1 MFIRMTLKQFTE
13 AFLESKLSKKD
24 KVELIKDFLNAL
36 KHLQCT

>member
-24 KVELIKDFLNAL
+24 KVELIKANTGFRIF
-36 KHLQCT
+36 